1 MGYDPWTAITNRY
14 LNQEVDLLLHIF
26 ITAASESDDPQY
38 FLDKLE
44 VDWMAINKDP
54 EPPEH
59 EYIIIKTKSLNK
71 QNINCIARKPDCDPQ
86 QPQAKGTTMK
96 ENSNTQAGTYYLAT

>member
-1 MGYDPWTAITNRY
+1 MTLIFSVCHVLTLPQKMGYDPWTMITNCY

-26 ITAASESDDPQY
+26 ITAASESDDPQS

-44 VDWMAINKDP
+44 VDWMAINKNP

-59 EYIIIKTKSLNK
+59 E
-71 QNINCIARKPDCDPQ
+71 
-86 QPQAKGTTMK
+86 
-96 ENSNTQAGTYYLAT
+96 

>member
-1 MGYDPWTAITNRY
+1 MGYDLWTVITNCY

-26 ITAASESDDPQY
+26 ITAASESDGPQS

-54 EPPEH
+54 ESPEH
-59 EYIIIKTKSLNK
+59 EYIIIKMKNLNK
-71 QNINCIARKPDCDPQ
+71 QNIY
-86 QPQAKGTTMK
+86 
-96 ENSNTQAGTYYLAT
+96 S